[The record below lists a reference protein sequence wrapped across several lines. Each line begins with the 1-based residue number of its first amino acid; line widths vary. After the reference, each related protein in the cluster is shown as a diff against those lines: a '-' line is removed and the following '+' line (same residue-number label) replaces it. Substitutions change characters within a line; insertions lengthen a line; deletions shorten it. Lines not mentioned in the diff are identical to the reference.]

1 MPAERGED
9 RGPSRG
15 GGRGSEGQSTPTARL
30 RSASLGA
37 DLELQGGPTKA
48 GPGTSGRR
56 LAGPTEARLPP
67 RRVLGSCPGGRRL
80 GQGGAAEEQ
89 AGRTPGLAGRAGSP
103 AAAPR
108 RCGDGG
114 ETRLPP
120 LCARLGP
127 LVWRGVGVTPRAPRS
142 MGRRAPQPEARLARH
157 GQRGKRCR
165 APSARLGR
173 NQGGPTRAVT
183 TQCRQEQGR
192 AR

>member
-9 RGPSRG
+9 RGLSRG

-30 RSASLGA
+30 RAQQVWGPTSNSKAARPRRGRGRLDVASLGR
-37 DLELQGGPTKA
+37 P
-48 GPGTSGRR
+48 RHVC
-56 LAGPTEARLPP
+56 
-67 RRVLGSCPGGRRL
+67 RRVLGSCPGGQRL

-183 TQCRQEQGR
+183 TRCRQEQGR
-192 AR
+192 AP